1 MRHAIGKINRERG
14 AARRL
19 VSVAMLMAMLVC
31 LLCLGVLPVPAQA
44 ADFSGAS
51 EFKLTLGSAQP
62 LDYFGYSVAISGDT
76 AVVGACQRDIDL
88 NAHRG
93 AAYVFTRSES
103 TWPQQPPGGALI
115 AGDGAAEDFLGYS
128 VAISGDTVVV
138 GAPFHRVGSNEL
150 QGSAYVFVRAGT
162 NWSQQAQLTATDGAA
177 GDAFGWAVAFTGDT
191 AVIGAQ
197 NDTVGANADQG
208 SAYVFVRSGS
218 TWSQQ
223 AQLTAIDG
231 AAGDAFGCSVAFTG
245 DTAVVGALTDTVG
258 ANGGQGSAYV
268 FVRSGSTWSQ
278 QAQLNAI
285 AGGMGDE
292 FGSSV
297 AISGDTLVIGALTD
311 TVGANGGQGSA
322 YVFVR
327 SGSTWSQQ
335 AQLNASDGAAND
347 RFGCSVAISG
357 DTAVVGALT
366 DTVGVNAGQG
376 SAYVFLRSGST
387 WSQQVRLNAIAGG
400 MGDEFGSSVA
410 ISGDTLVIGAR
421 GDASGWG
428 SAYIY
433 EPVQGAPAQIAATV
447 TLQAIS
453 VTVSPGY
460 PTEVSY
466 GVMAT
471 SAQAEPVTYTP
482 GSYRYLRVEND
493 GSGAEDLLIKGANA
507 TCGAGTWTLAATP
520 GANQYSHLYGIG
532 QAPTTYSAL
541 STAAS
546 PLVSD
551 VAVGVPVDF
560 NLKIQTP
567 TTSSV
572 WGQYSTTVI
581 ILAVATSSP

>member
-245 DTAVVGALTDTVG
+245 DTAVV
-258 ANGGQGSAYV
+258 
-268 FVRSGSTWSQ
+268 
-278 QAQLNAI
+278 
-285 AGGMGDE
+285 
-292 FGSSV
+292 
-297 AISGDTLVIGALTD
+297 GALTD